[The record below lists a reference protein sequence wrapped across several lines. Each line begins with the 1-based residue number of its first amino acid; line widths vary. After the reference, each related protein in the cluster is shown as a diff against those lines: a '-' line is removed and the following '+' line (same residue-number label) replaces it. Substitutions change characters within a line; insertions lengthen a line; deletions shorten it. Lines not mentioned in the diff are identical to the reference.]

1 MLSENQRTSATIIG
15 TTITAWHQL
24 SNISPMTE
32 SDTLSASSGCIRTN
46 QKSDTDLYSGSVTS
60 KDALEDS
67 KALEGMPVTT
77 CFKNGKEFWKCNLC
91 KREFSHWNITKV
103 VEHLD
108 KKETLLTVNSLVLQE
123 RKN

>member
-1 MLSENQRTSATIIG
+1 MLSENQRITSATIIG

-24 SNISPMTE
+24 SNLSPMTE

-60 KDALEDS
+60 KDASEDS

-91 KREFSHWNITKV
+91 KEERVGWNITKV
-103 VEHLD
+103 LQHLAR
-108 KKETLLTVNSLVLQE
+108 KEKNQQHCSL
-123 RKN
+123 